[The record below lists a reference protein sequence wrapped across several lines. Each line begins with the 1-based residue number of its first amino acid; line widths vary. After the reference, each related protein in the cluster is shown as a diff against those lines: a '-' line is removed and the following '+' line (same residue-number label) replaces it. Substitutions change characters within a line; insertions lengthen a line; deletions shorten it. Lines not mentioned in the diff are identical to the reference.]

1 MPDAGHVSLAPLMV
15 DALADAGLDVPVV
28 IGGIVPDE
36 DRPTLAAAGVAG
48 VLGPGSPAAEVVACV
63 QAAAARR
70 GL

>member
-1 MPDAGHVSLAPLMV
+1 
-15 DALADAGLDVPVV
+15 VV

-48 VLGPGSPAAEVVACV
+48 VLGPGSPADEVVACV
-63 QAAAARR
+63 RAAAARR